1 MFADDLV
8 LIAED
13 QCRLQEMFSNLDQQ
27 YCTLQYHEKMCHV
40 ISHCA
45 RNCKNIVMF
54 GDFNL
59 PLIQWSNFTFPNTMP
74 YNTFAECINEN
85 SLIQHVNFPTR
96 GSNILDLVFT
106 ADPLLVSQVT
116 SQDHFSFLDSVSD
129 HTALVLCLN
138 VRYEPATETPIEKH
152 FDFRRANM
160 FLLKSL
166 IVAVNWEML
175 LANTTIDT
183 NIDTMIDTFYD
194 TFWSICEKCVPIVIS
209 SRRINKSNYP
219 QHIVKLG
226 SKCKRLSK
234 CKHIKPRG
242 ILQWRTAQREYM
254 LAIQHFVNNRECT
267 VLQSGDS
274 SAFYRYINQR
284 RACKHGIAP
293 LLDANSEL
301 AVTDHDKADILNAQF
316 TSIFTVDDGI
326 LPQVE
331 TRTQSQLSD
340 INLSP
345 EVIRKFMCTLPNK
358 FSRSP
363 DGIPSAV
370 LRSLSFELCTPLYY
384 LFRQSLDTGTCP
396 SLWKSADITP
406 VYKKGDASLASN
418 YRPISITPA
427 ICRLFERILADS
439 INYHMHAHNLIT
451 DSQYGFVKGR
461 STELQLLNCTNI
473 WIKSMDQK
481 LFTDTVYIDLAKAF
495 DTVSHTKLL
504 HKLPCYGISG
514 NILNWVSSFLNNRKQ
529 RVKIGNYFSVYKNVT
544 SGVPQGSCIGPLL
557 FILYVNDLTD
567 YNFDRNTL
575 VSLYADDTKI
585 STIFSDV
592 SERHNMQE
600 HLNEFMRWAAKW
612 QLQIAEHKCCV
623 LSHGNVT
630 QPIYYM
636 HTVQLPNVNECLDLG
651 VFVDSHCSFKHH
663 ISHICCKAYTSINII
678 FRCFDTAHVP
688 ALIIAY
694 KSFVRPILEYCST
707 VWNPYIPNRHYLGL
721 TDQIERVQRYFTR
734 RVYYRCKLD
743 CSHDYLQR
751 LKFLNL
757 ESLELRRIY
766 NDLIMVYKIVH
777 GLININANELIH
789 IKTSTSTIST
799 RGHRFKLQTSQF
811 KLDVAKNQLCNRV
824 VCNWNTLPDSIVATD
839 TIAHFK
845 KALRTVHFEAALTF
859 NRHC

>member
-1 MFADDLV
+1 MIPYLHNAVRHNKIYYANARSLRNKMQSLEAILSSAEFCMLLFVETFLARADTSAKCLVGSNELYTLFRCDRNDRTGGGVAIFCRHDLNPAQIV
-8 LIAED
+8 IPE
-13 QCRLQEMFSNLDQQ
+13 NLSTVEAICVNLKIHSHPRILCI
-27 YCTLQYHEKMCHV
+27 YRPPNCTLQYHEKMCHV

-85 SLIQHVNFPTR
+85 SLTQHVNFPTR

-331 TRTQSQLSD
+331 TRRG
-340 INLSP
+340 
-345 EVIRKFMCTLPNK
+345 E
-358 FSRSP
+358 
-363 DGIPSAV
+363 A
-370 LRSLSFELCTPLYY
+370 
-384 LFRQSLDTGTCP
+384 
-396 SLWKSADITP
+396 
-406 VYKKGDASLASN
+406 
-418 YRPISITPA
+418 
-427 ICRLFERILADS
+427 RILD
-439 INYHMHAHNLIT
+439 HL
-451 DSQYGFVKGR
+451 R
-461 STELQLLNCTNI
+461 
-473 WIKSMDQK
+473 IK
-481 LFTDTVYIDLAKAF
+481 
-495 DTVSHTKLL
+495 
-504 HKLPCYGISG
+504 P
-514 NILNWVSSFLNNRKQ
+514 NN
-529 RVKIGNYFSVYKNVT
+529 
-544 SGVPQGSCIGPLL
+544 
-557 FILYVNDLTD
+557 
-567 YNFDRNTL
+567 
-575 VSLYADDTKI
+575 
-585 STIFSDV
+585 
-592 SERHNMQE
+592 
-600 HLNEFMRWAAKW
+600 
-612 QLQIAEHKCCV
+612 
-623 LSHGNVT
+623 
-630 QPIYYM
+630 
-636 HTVQLPNVNECLDLG
+636 
-651 VFVDSHCSFKHH
+651 
-663 ISHICCKAYTSINII
+663 
-678 FRCFDTAHVP
+678 
-688 ALIIAY
+688 
-694 KSFVRPILEYCST
+694 
-707 VWNPYIPNRHYLGL
+707 
-721 TDQIERVQRYFTR
+721 
-734 RVYYRCKLD
+734 
-743 CSHDYLQR
+743 
-751 LKFLNL
+751 
-757 ESLELRRIY
+757 
-766 NDLIMVYKIVH
+766 
-777 GLININANELIH
+777 
-789 IKTSTSTIST
+789 
-799 RGHRFKLQTSQF
+799 
-811 KLDVAKNQLCNRV
+811 
-824 VCNWNTLPDSIVATD
+824 
-839 TIAHFK
+839 
-845 KALRTVHFEAALTF
+845 
-859 NRHC
+859 